1 MLFLFFKT
9 QLKEIK
15 PYGVYCYMYIIMM
28 HILQLTSWESSI
40 VVKKKTPKKPTTCT
54 CIYMYVQK
62 EYNYHYYIVGINC
75 DGNLYSPVIVRIKK
89 VYNKEGWIV
98 AN

>member
-1 MLFLFFKT
+1 M
-9 QLKEIK
+9 
-15 PYGVYCYMYIIMM
+15 YMY
-28 HILQLTSWESSI
+28 
-40 VVKKKTPKKPTTCT
+40 
-54 CIYMYVQK
+54 IYMYVQK

-75 DGNLYSPVIVRIKK
+75 DGTLYSPVIVRIKK

>member
-15 PYGVYCYMYIIMM
+15 PLWCIQLHVHNYDAHSKINQLG
-28 HILQLTSWESSI
+28 ILHCC
-40 VVKKKTPKKPTTCT
+40 KKKTKKKNQLHVHV
-54 CIYMYVQK
+54 YMYVQK

-75 DGNLYSPVIVRIKK
+75 DGNLYSPVIVSIKK

>member
-1 MLFLFFKT
+1 M
-9 QLKEIK
+9 
-15 PYGVYCYMYIIMM
+15 YMYTCMYRKNII
-28 HILQLTSWESSI
+28 I
-40 VVKKKTPKKPTTCT
+40 
-54 CIYMYVQK
+54 
-62 EYNYHYYIVGINC
+62 YHYYIVGINC